1 MVARSRYGRQR
12 TNPIT
17 ITMMA
22 ALRGFEP
29 RLPAPQ
35 AGVIS
40 RLHYK
45 AKQTSVQVGF
55 NDWVGSRRRKKYPRR
70 EKGEG
75 CAEVNHPFAGND

>member
-1 MVARSRYGRQR
+1 
-12 TNPIT
+12 
-17 ITMMA
+17 MMA

-29 RLPAPQ
+29 RLSAPQ
-35 AGVIS
+35 AEVIS
-40 RLHYK
+40 KLHYK

>member
-40 RLHYK
+40 DYTIRPNRPQFKWALMIGW
-45 AKQTSVQVGF
+45 VVG
-55 NDWVGSRRRKKYPRR
+55 GGRSTLGERKVKVVP
-70 EKGEG
+70 K
-75 CAEVNHPFAGND
+75 